1 MKLTQQRV
9 NLIKEL
15 DLRAEFVCE
24 MIGSYCAAISA
35 RRMNIS
41 PSEND
46 PDIFKQEALKYAKMF
61 GDCYLHFYNKSVNN

>member
-1 MKLTQQRV
+1 MWSSGLPAMKLTQQRV

-35 RRMNIS
+35 RRMNILIDFVVDS
-41 PSEND
+41 
-46 PDIFKQEALKYAKMF
+46 
-61 GDCYLHFYNKSVNN
+61 

>member
-46 PDIFKQEALKYAKMF
+46 PDIFRQGHRADLVQEGRLA
-61 GDCYLHFYNKSVNN
+61 